1 MANMGQRIKHECGI
15 ALLRLRKPLQYY
27 IDKYKT
33 KSYGVNKMFLLM
45 HKQRNRGQDGAGV
58 ACVKLNTPPGER
70 YISRYRSVERD
81 SIQDIFKKINKKLMK
96 ADKIGGENVKNE
108 EWLKSNVG
116 FTGELWLGHLRYGTF
131 GKNSIQNCA
140 PSLRQN
146 NWKSKNLILAGNFNM
161 TNLDDLFGVLID
173 LGQSPKEKSD
183 TVTILEKI
191 GHFLDEENNRIYNK
205 YFDKYSK
212 KEISSKIEEEINLT
226 NVLENSFK
234 DFDGGYALSGLVGHG
249 SAFIA
254 RDPSGIRPLYYYVND
269 EIIVSASERPPIKTA
284 FGCDFSE
291 IKEVEPGHSLIIN
304 KDGSFSLEKFI
315 DPKEK
320 KSCSF
325 ERVYF
330 SRGNDPEIYK
340 ERKTLGKYLIPQVL
354 DAIDSNLRDTIFSY
368 IPNTSETC
376 FLGMMDGL
384 KDYLINKKQR
394 VVIDNKPHDGSIRD
408 LLSFKVRIEKLVS
421 KDVKMRTFITD
432 DDNRNE
438 LVSNVYDTT
447 HGVVNPNKDTVVIID
462 DSIVRGTTL
471 EKSILTLLSSL
482 NAKKIVFISSSP
494 QIRYPDCYGIDMSKM
509 NQFVAF
515 RGLIRLLKIN
525 KMDSK
530 IKNIYDKC
538 KKSFLEEH
546 PKNHVK
552 ELYDLFSYEDLSDS
566 ITQIVKPKSLKS
578 EFKVIYQTIE
588 NLNKACPNHLGDWY
602 FTGNYPTSGGN
613 KVANRSFMNYVDGIN
628 GRAY

>member
-70 YISRYRSVERD
+70 YISRYRSVEKD
-81 SIQDIFKKINKKLMK
+81 SIQDIFKKINKKLIK

-108 EWLKSNVG
+108 EWLKSNVS

-161 TNLDDLFGVLID
+161 TNLDDLFGALID

-249 SAFIA
+249 SSFIA

-325 ERVYF
+325 ERIYF

-438 LVSNVYDTT
+438 LVSNIYDTT

-546 PKNHVK
+546 PKNHIK

-613 KVANRSFMNYVDGIN
+613 KVANRSFMNYVDGIKR
-628 GRAY
+628 RAY

>member
-27 IDKYKT
+27 IDKYQT

-58 ACVKLNTPPGER
+58 VCVKLNTPPGER

-81 SIQDIFKKINKKLMK
+81 SIQDIFKRINKKLIK

-108 EWLKSNVG
+108 EWLKKNVS

-131 GKNSIQNCA
+131 GKNSIQNCH

-161 TNLDDLFGVLID
+161 TNLDDLFGALID

-183 TVTILEKI
+183 NVTLLEKI

-249 SAFIA
+249 SSFIA

-269 EIIVSASERPPIKTA
+269 EIIVSTSERPPIKTA

-291 IKEVEPGHSLIIN
+291 IKELKPGHSLIIN

-315 DPKEK
+315 DLKEK

-325 ERVYF
+325 ERIYF

-394 VVIDNKPHDGSIRD
+394 VIIDNKPHEGSIKD

-438 LVSNVYDTT
+438 LVSNIYDTT

-530 IKNIYDKC
+530 IKYIYNKC

>member
-212 KEISSKIEEEINLT
+212 KEISSKIEEEINLI

-325 ERVYF
+325 ERIYF

-566 ITQIVKPKSLKS
+566 IAQIVKPKSLKS

-613 KVANRSFMNYVDGIN
+613 KVANRSFMNYVDGIKR
-628 GRAY
+628 RAY

>member
-1 MANMGQRIKHECGI
+1 MGQRIKHECGI

-96 ADKIGGENVKNE
+96 ADKVGGENVKNE
-108 EWLKSNVG
+108 EWLKSNVS

-212 KEISSKIEEEINLT
+212 KEISSKIEEEINLI

-325 ERVYF
+325 ERIYF

-394 VVIDNKPHDGSIRD
+394 VVIDNKPHEGSIRD

-613 KVANRSFMNYVDGIN
+613 KVANRSFMNYVDGIKR
-628 GRAY
+628 RAY

>member
-27 IDKYKT
+27 IDKYQT

-58 ACVKLNTPPGER
+58 VCVKLNTPPGER

-81 SIQDIFKKINKKLMK
+81 SIQDIFKRINKKLIK
-96 ADKIGGENVKNE
+96 ADKIGGGNVKNE
-108 EWLKSNVG
+108 EWLKKNVS

-131 GKNSIQNCA
+131 GKNSIQNCH

-161 TNLDDLFGVLID
+161 TNLDDLFGALID

-183 TVTILEKI
+183 NVTLLEKI

-249 SAFIA
+249 SSFIA

-291 IKEVEPGHSLIIN
+291 IKELKPGHSLIIN

-325 ERVYF
+325 ERIYF

-340 ERKTLGKYLIPQVL
+340 ERKTLGKYLIPQAL

-394 VVIDNKPHDGSIRD
+394 VIIDNKPHKGSIKD

-438 LVSNVYDTT
+438 LVSNIYDTT

-530 IKNIYDKC
+530 IKYIYNKC

-546 PKNHVK
+546 PKNHIK

>member
-81 SIQDIFKKINKKLMK
+81 AIQDIFKKINKKLIK
-96 ADKIGGENVKNE
+96 ADKIGGENVENE
-108 EWLKSNVG
+108 GWLKSNVS

-226 NVLENSFK
+226 SVLENSFK

-249 SAFIA
+249 SSFIA

-538 KKSFLEEH
+538 QKSFLEEY

-566 ITQIVKPKSLKS
+566 IAQIVKPKSLKS

-613 KVANRSFMNYVDGIN
+613 KVANRSFMNYVDGIK